1 MQKNS
6 ENTDSLPHVHR
17 HDHQSCIESAVGEAE
32 AVALKARKK
41 LSANSWD
48 VLRILLD
55 AHTAFGAYEI
65 CESLSEL
72 GIKLQAT
79 QVYRALD
86 QLTSL
91 GIAHRIECKNAF
103 IACCGGAQ
111 CRDPQFLI
119 CTDCGHVDEMMDLS
133 LSAVVDVAAKQA
145 EFLVEMAKIEIHGLC
160 RRCQPQNG

>member
-1 MQKNS
+1 MH
-6 ENTDSLPHVHR
+6 P
-17 HDHQSCIESAVGEAE
+17 HDHQICIESAVDEAE
-32 AVALKARKK
+32 IAALQARKK

-48 VLRILLD
+48 VLRILLN

-79 QVYRALD
+79 QVYRALE

-119 CTDCGHVDEMMDLS
+119 CTGCGRVEEMMDLS
-133 LSAVVDVAAKQA
+133 LSAVADVAARHA
-145 EFLVEMAKIEIHGLC
+145 GFTVEVAKIEIHGVC
-160 RRCQPQNG
+160 RRCAA

>member
-1 MQKNS
+1 MVING
-6 ENTDSLPHVHR
+6 ENGGSLPHVHR
-17 HDHQSCIESAVGEAE
+17 HDHQMCIESAVGEAE
-32 AVALKARKK
+32 LAALQAQRK
-41 LSANSWD
+41 LSSNSWD

-55 AHTAFGAYEI
+55 GHTAFGAYEI

-119 CTDCGHVDEMMDLS
+119 CTECGHVDEMMDLS
-133 LSAVVDVAAKQA
+133 LSAVADVAAA
-145 EFLVEMAKIEIHGLC
+145 RAGFTVAVAKVEIHGVC
-160 RRCQPQNG
+160 RRCKPQND

>member
-1 MQKNS
+1 MTENS
-6 ENTDSLPHVHR
+6 ENTGSLPHVHR
-17 HDHQSCIESAVGEAE
+17 HNHQICIESAVSEAE
-32 AVALKARKK
+32 TTALQARKK
-41 LSANSWD
+41 LSTNSWD

-103 IACCGGAQ
+103 IACCGGSE

-119 CTDCGHVDEMMDLS
+119 CTDCGHVDEMTDPS

-145 EFLVEMAKIEIHGLC
+145 GFLVEMAKIEIHGTC
-160 RRCQPQNG
+160 QRCQPHNS